1 MANTAK
7 GKVGRIYP
15 HENVAYIRLEG
26 IPLNATPKDGYFRLD
41 KTHPN
46 YAALYSLALVAAVN
60 RYDLLIRTRAEITNQ
75 DHGEVVY
82 MVVDW

>member
-7 GKVGRIYP
+7 GKVGRIFP
-15 HENVAYIRLEG
+15 HENLAYIKLEG
-26 IPLNATPKDGYFRLD
+26 IALDVTPKDGYFRLD
-41 KTHPN
+41 RSHPN

-60 RYDLLIRTRAEITNQ
+60 RYDLLIRTWADITSQ
-75 DHGEVVY
+75 DYGEVAY